1 MAQLISKQTQD
12 DIVRAGSTALAM
24 GFSESLINWLAAM
37 PAAATWLNTQTKRDV
52 AQIVGGALILTSA
65 KAGRVRGLARQA
77 SFYLG
82 TGAIASG
89 MYSQLSGFTRTLLQP
104 AVLPGIAATATAN
117 GASVAGLGL
126 YEQSSLSGLK
136 GASLGRSMLQPMI

>member
-24 GFSESLINWLAAM
+24 GFSESLINWLAGM

-52 AQIVGGALILTSA
+52 AQILGGALILTSA
-65 KAGRVRGLARQA
+65 KAGKVRGLARQA

-104 AVLPGIAATATAN
+104 RIAN
-117 GASVAGLGL
+117 GLPANGQGNQAGLGL
-126 YEQSSLSGLK
+126 YEQASLSGLR
-136 GASLGRSMLQPMI
+136 GAPLGRSMLQPMI